1 MGEAVCHCELAIVVP
16 FSIVT
21 KPVLMGV
28 VGLAMDVLRVVK
40 GIEEC
45 P

>member
-1 MGEAVCHCELAIVVP
+1 MGEAVCRCGSVIVVP

-28 VGLAMDVLRVVK
+28 VGLATDVPGV
-40 GIEEC
+40 GEGMEEC